1 MRNTPIVLMV
11 SLMGLTGCTSAHT
24 LGSAPSPSPSL
35 SPSTSSSAGPDPTP
49 MRTFN
54 SPTPTATSTR
64 ATQCATAKGGQFD
77 PSNDAGAQLV
87 DVRVGS
93 HGTYDR
99 VTFEFTG
106 QGTVPE
112 FAIRA
117 VTKPREDGSGKLLV
131 LQGSSYAEIVFQHA
145 SGYDL
150 SYQPTYQGPKDFV
163 PHFRDL
169 AELRQAGDFERVL
182 SWAFG
187 LNHSACWHV
196 MELENPVRL
205 AVDVSH

>member
-1 MRNTPIVLMV
+1 MRKTPIALIVG
-11 SLMGLTGCTSAHT
+11 LMGLTACASAHS
-24 LGSAPSPSPSL
+24 LASGPSPSS
-35 SPSTSSSAGPDPTP
+35 SPSISASPDPRP
-49 MRTFN
+49 SRIPK
-54 SPTPTATSTR
+54 SPTPTTTPKKA
-64 ATQCATAKGGQFD
+64 APCAMAKGGHFD

-112 FAIRA
+112 FVIRTVA
-117 VTKPREDGSGKLLV
+117 TPTEDGSGEPLSLH
-131 LQGSSYAEIVFQHA
+131 GNSYAEIVFQHA
-145 SGYDL
+145 SGFDL
-150 SYQPTYQGPKDFV
+150 YYQPTYKGPKDFV
-163 PHFRDL
+163 PNFPEL

-196 MELENPVRL
+196 TELENPVRL
-205 AVDVSH
+205 AVDFSS

>member
-1 MRNTPIVLMV
+1 V
-11 SLMGLTGCTSAHT
+11 
-24 LGSAPSPSPSL
+24 
-35 SPSTSSSAGPDPTP
+35 
-49 MRTFN
+49 
-54 SPTPTATSTR
+54 
-64 ATQCATAKGGQFD
+64 AKGGHFD
-77 PSNDAGAQLV
+77 PSNNGGAQLV

-106 QGTVPE
+106 QATVPE
-112 FAIRA
+112 FAIRT
-117 VTKPREDGSGKLLV
+117 VTTPTEDGSGEPLSLH
-131 LQGSSYAEIVFQHA
+131 GNSYAEIVFQHA

-150 SYQPTYQGPKDFV
+150 YYQPTYKGPEDFV
-163 PHFRDL
+163 PNFKDL

-196 MELENPVRL
+196 TELENPVRL
-205 AVDVSH
+205 AVDFSS